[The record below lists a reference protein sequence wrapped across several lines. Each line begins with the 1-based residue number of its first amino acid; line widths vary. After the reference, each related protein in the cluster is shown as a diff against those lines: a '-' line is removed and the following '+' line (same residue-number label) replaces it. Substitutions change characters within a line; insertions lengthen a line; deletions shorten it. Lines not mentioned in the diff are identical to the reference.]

1 MAQTLAEKIL
11 ARHSGRD
18 SVKPDDFVMAE
29 LDLVLGNDITAPV
42 AIKEFHRLGA
52 KTVFDKD
59 KIALIC
65 DHFTL
70 TKIFLLQ
77 NRLSTFVSLQE
88 NTTSPT
94 STTWAIWA

>member
-42 AIKEFHRLGA
+42 AIKEFRRLGA
-52 KTVFDKD
+52 KQCS
-59 KIALIC
+59 IR
-65 DHFTL
+65 
-70 TKIFLLQ
+70 TK
-77 NRLSTFVSLQE
+77 
-88 NTTSPT
+88 SP
-94 STTWAIWA
+94 